1 MITRILTIILCFT
14 FVLGF
19 AGNPDRQGESGAGEL
34 LLNPWARSAGFHS
47 MNTSFIGG
55 VESFRV
61 NPAGIGRFNS
71 NREIVVANTRLY
83 EGSTL
88 QLNGLG
94 YAQKAKNGKGAFGVT
109 MTNVNFGEIEITT
122 EDNPNGTGGTF
133 SPSFFNIGVGYAHTY
148 ENKISVGF
156 LLRGISENL
165 TALSAFG
172 LAVDAGVQYV
182 SGTNDEF
189 KLGISLRNVGTPM
202 AFGGNALG
210 VDRENGDIGNEY
222 LINLENTSKSFEL
235 PSQLNIGASYDFYL
249 KKTEDKDGNMIA
261 NKNMFFTVLGNF
273 TSNAFSRDQVGAG
286 VEFTYRNIVQLRGA
300 YKYEV
305 GSNGVD
311 GRENVYTGVSGGASF
326 MFKLNKEGGTRL
338 ALDYAYRTTNP
349 FRGTHNIG
357 LRLML

>member
-1 MITRILTIILCFT
+1 MITRILTTILCFT

-47 MNTSFIGG
+47 MNTSFVGG
-55 VESFRV
+55 VEAFRL
-61 NPAGIGRFNS
+61 NPAGIGRLNS

-109 MTNVNFGEIEITT
+109 MTNVSFGDIEITT
-122 EDNPNGTGGTF
+122 ENNPEGTGGTF
-133 SPSFFNIGVGYAHTY
+133 SPSFFNLGIGYAHTY
-148 ENKISVGF
+148 ENKISVG
-156 LLRGISENL
+156 LLVRGISENL

-172 LAVDAGVQYV
+172 VAVDAGVQYV
-182 SGTNDEF
+182 SGFNDEF
-189 KLGISLRNVGTPM
+189 KLGISLRNIGTPM

-210 VDRENGDIGNEY
+210 TDVLGGEIGNQY
-222 LINLENTSKSFEL
+222 IINLENTSKSFEL
-235 PSQLNIGASYDFYL
+235 PSQLNIGISYDIYFT
-249 KKTEDKDGNMIA
+249 KTDDGEGNMLA
-261 NKNMFFTVLGNF
+261 DKNMFITLLGNF
-273 TSNAFSRDQVGAG
+273 TSNAFSRDQIGAG
-286 VEFTYRNIVQLRGA
+286 AEFTYRNIVQLRAA

-305 GSNGVD
+305 GSVE
-311 GRENVYTGVSGGASF
+311 GRENVYTGFSGGASF
-326 MFKLNKEGGTRL
+326 MFKLNKEGGTRMS
-338 ALDYAYRTTNP
+338 LDYAYRTTNP